1 MIEKFEKNKQVNPD
15 FEKLSQELTHYLQ
28 RKIEKNNPKFARDL
42 KQKLIDGNR
51 EFIIETAIESKSKIH
66 RKIAKYGLFKT
77 ANEVFLFLLS
87 NTLSIFQYQIK
98 GKILSKEFSV
108 YEIDDFIADRII
120 NPLWEDCQMSSLF
133 DNIDEMYGLLFLL
146 TGNCHIDWDNEL

>member
-1 MIEKFEKNKQVNPD
+1 MIEKFEKNKQDSPD
-15 FEKLSQELTHYLQ
+15 FKEISQELTHFLQ
-28 RKIEKNNPKFARDL
+28 RKIEKNNPKLARDL

-51 EFIIETAIESKSKIH
+51 EFIIEIAIESKSKVQ

-87 NTLSIFQYQIK
+87 HILSIFQYQIK
-98 GKILSKEFSV
+98 EKILSKEFSNHQ
-108 YEIDDFIADRII
+108 IDDFITERII

-133 DNIDEMYGLLFLL
+133 DSIDEMYGLLFLL

>member
-1 MIEKFEKNKQVNPD
+1 M
-15 FEKLSQELTHYLQ
+15 
-28 RKIEKNNPKFARDL
+28 
-42 KQKLIDGNR
+42 IDGNR
-51 EFIIETAIESKSKIH
+51 KHLVEIAIESKSKIH

-98 GKILSKEFSV
+98 GKILSKEFSNQK
-108 YEIDDFIADRII
+108 IDDFIADRII

-133 DNIDEMYGLLFLL
+133 DSIDEMYGLLFLL
-146 TGNCHIDWDNEL
+146 TGNCHIDWDNEYDLSP